1 MPPTSE
7 LAIANSRSTL
17 AEEIRCVTDAT
28 DAATYASILR
38 KCCVEKSLE
47 QARLAHS
54 KLRKSEHR
62 DSRFI
67 QNLLVEM
74 YGKCG
79 STQDASLVF
88 ESMRE
93 RNVVSWNVM
102 VSAMAKNKQHAQ
114 AIEVFRRMLLDGTRP
129 HKVTYLSALDA
140 CSGLS
145 VDIGRQ
151 IHRLINES
159 GCDQDLAVANS
170 VINMYGRCGGIDDA
184 KIVFSSM
191 EVRDVVS
198 WNSFLSAY
206 ARNGYSIRV
215 LGLFEEMDVKPDKVT
230 YLAVLDACATMAAL
244 QRGKEIHHRIAVE
257 DEQLLSDTMLGN
269 SLLNMYG
276 KCHSVDDAAKVFES
290 MDGRRRVVTWTGMIS
305 VYAQNSHGWDAL
317 RLFREMDQEGV
328 KANVVT
334 FVTILD
340 ACADVG
346 ALEKG
351 RELHARIVQ
360 AGLSSSVILGNSV
373 MNMYTKCGSLED
385 ARSLFE
391 ILLHDNVVA
400 WNTLMTMF
408 VKHEKFSD
416 VLHLLCKMDNEGLRP
431 DEITYLNVVSSLE
444 TPNTPLFE
452 RVFARIVSDGLE
464 SNLFVGHALVS
475 LHCRS
480 GNLEQARKIFDLVE
494 RRGVVAWTAM
504 LCGYAERGLGREAL
518 HLLREMDLEGIKPDS
533 VTFIGAVDACA
544 SLPCLTRGRNIH
556 QRIERIYGSQLDT
569 NLGNAL
575 VNMYG
580 KCGNLVLARGT
591 FQLMRKDLVSW
602 NAMIA
607 AYAHNG
613 HGSET
618 VELLLELS
626 LEGIEPDHITLL
638 GVIFGCGNAGLLED
652 GLEYLT
658 RMYDDYGL
666 IPQMNHYGCMVD
678 LLGKAGWL
686 EQAKTLIDHMPVQAD
701 AIAWQALLGACNTHG
716 EVKLGSRVATQVVEM
731 APRGTSTYVL
741 LSNIY
746 SGVRK

>member
-1 MPPTSE
+1 
-7 LAIANSRSTL
+7 
-17 AEEIRCVTDAT
+17 
-28 DAATYASILR
+28 
-38 KCCVEKSLE
+38 
-47 QARLAHS
+47 
-54 KLRKSEHR
+54 
-62 DSRFI
+62 
-67 QNLLVEM
+67 
-74 YGKCG
+74 
-79 STQDASLVF
+79 
-88 ESMRE
+88 
-93 RNVVSWNVM
+93 
-102 VSAMAKNKQHAQ
+102 
-114 AIEVFRRMLLDGTRP
+114 
-129 HKVTYLSALDA
+129 
-140 CSGLS
+140 
-145 VDIGRQ
+145 
-151 IHRLINES
+151 
-159 GCDQDLAVANS
+159 
-170 VINMYGRCGGIDDA
+170 
-184 KIVFSSM
+184 
-191 EVRDVVS
+191 
-198 WNSFLSAY
+198 
-206 ARNGYSIRV
+206 
-215 LGLFEEMDVKPDKVT
+215 
-230 YLAVLDACATMAAL
+230 
-244 QRGKEIHHRIAVE
+244 
-257 DEQLLSDTMLGN
+257 
-269 SLLNMYG
+269 
-276 KCHSVDDAAKVFES
+276 

-385 ARSLFE
+385 AR
-391 ILLHDNVVA
+391 
-400 WNTLMTMF
+400 T
-408 VKHEKFSD
+408 
-416 VLHLLCKMDNEGLRP
+416 
-431 DEITYLNVVSSLE
+431 
-444 TPNTPLFE
+444 
-452 RVFARIVSDGLE
+452 
-464 SNLFVGHALVS
+464 
-475 LHCRS
+475 
-480 GNLEQARKIFDLVE
+480 
-494 RRGVVAWTAM
+494 
-504 LCGYAERGLGREAL
+504 
-518 HLLREMDLEGIKPDS
+518 
-533 VTFIGAVDACA
+533 
-544 SLPCLTRGRNIH
+544 
-556 QRIERIYGSQLDT
+556 
-569 NLGNAL
+569 
-575 VNMYG
+575 
-580 KCGNLVLARGT
+580 RGT